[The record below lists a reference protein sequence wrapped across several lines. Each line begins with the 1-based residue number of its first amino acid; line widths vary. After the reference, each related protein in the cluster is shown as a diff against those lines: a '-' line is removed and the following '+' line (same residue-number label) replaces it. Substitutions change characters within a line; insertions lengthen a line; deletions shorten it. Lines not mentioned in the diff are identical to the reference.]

1 MAFTPLSAAA
11 GGAILGV
18 ATIGKFL
25 LTGRILGISGGHQRD
40 CRELETVEITS
51 YAFLKMI
58 VASIAALFL
67 RLIATAMINSSLF
80 LFAAVSAAAVSVA
93 AANTAAAAGV
103 HTISAADFGGRS
115 VMFYSKRRCLQRLV
129 PG

>member
-1 MAFTPLSAAA
+1 MTFTPLSAAA

-58 VASIAALFL
+58 EASIAALFL

-80 LFAAVSAAAVSVA
+80 LCCAAVSVA
-93 AANTAAAAGV
+93 AANTVLLAAAAGV
-103 HTISAADFGGRS
+103 HMIWAADFGGFS
-115 VMFYSKRRCLQRLV
+115 VMFFSKRRCLQRLV